1 MHTLDMARINLP
13 AELKRKVL
21 VEAGH
26 RCAISTCRDTT
37 TEISHIIPYSKVK
50 NHTFDNLIALCPN
63 CHTRF
68 DKGEIDAKSILI
80 YKKNLNLSRMDG
92 FVIPE
97 FNITLWSEVNDGM
110 TTYYVVNYSKEA
122 IMDFVLYID
131 KIDKTEEEIAR
142 SRHTIEVVFGTV
154 PSNKVFTY
162 SDDGSYLED
171 DAFGF
176 PILTGQFTDKSGN
189 HWEIDR
195 LNSISR
201 IKFRDSFS

>member
-1 MHTLDMARINLP
+1 MARTNLP
-13 AELKRKVL
+13 IELKRRVL

-26 RCAISTCRDTT
+26 RCAIPTCRDTT
-37 TEISHIIPYSKVK
+37 TEIAHIVRYSKVK
-50 NHTFDNLIALCPN
+50 DHTFDNLIALCPN

-68 DKGEIDAKSILI
+68 DKGDIDAKSILI
-80 YKKNLNLSRMDG
+80 YKSNLSLTKPLSSTDSD
-92 FVIPE
+92 
-97 FNITLWSEVNDGM
+97 FNITLWSECNDGLI
-110 TTYYVVNYSKEA
+110 TYFVDNHSKDS

-131 KIDKTEEEIAR
+131 KIDKTEEESTR
-142 SRHTIEVVFGTV
+142 SRHTVEAVFGTI
-154 PSNKVFTY
+154 PPNKALTY

-201 IKFRDSFS
+201 IKFRASFS